1 MSNCGAGSLRV
12 NRCPGKCMCLRRR
25 TPRASSASGEGGMA
39 RIVGKQVALNQARFL
54 NGYLG
59 DARHIMAHSPNLS
72 ISADATRVGGKDI
85 LAICFTCEFQRRFVS
100 FWAPP
105 QAIASTGEGP
115 NSTDKSFC
123 SGREVLGGSEVDWNV
138 ALGKVKRGRRETSCE
153 TELVSLIE
161 TQIFDSGGFTLP
173 VSVRVCPGFGAE
185 LLVFSRICV

>member
-1 MSNCGAGSLRV
+1 
-12 NRCPGKCMCLRRR
+12 
-25 TPRASSASGEGGMA
+25 MA

-105 QAIASTGEGP
+105 QAIASIGEGR
-115 NSTDKSFC
+115 NKQ
-123 SGREVLGGSEVDWNV
+123 REVLLLRARGSWGVS
-138 ALGKVKRGRRETSCE
+138 GRLAQC
-153 TELVSLIE
+153 L
-161 TQIFDSGGFTLP
+161 
-173 VSVRVCPGFGAE
+173 
-185 LLVFSRICV
+185 